1 MSLGLC
7 NWIAEDGAMTIIK
20 FILILVV
27 LIVALVGFTLYSNDA
42 NLFQSPG
49 IGQRLS
55 VFLKTN
61 IAETADDHVLEEL
74 RTPVFGIGAESLQKR
89 VLNAATM
96 LRWDVVSQDS
106 ENQNMNIIVRSPV
119 FLFEDDVFVQVISID
134 TRKSSLYIRS
144 SSRKGRAD
152 FAANSGHIQT
162 LIARIK
168 Q

>member
-1 MSLGLC
+1 M
-7 NWIAEDGAMTIIK
+7 AVIK
-20 FILILVV
+20 FILIVIV
-27 LIVALVGFTLYSNDA
+27 LIVALTSFTLYSNDA

-55 VFLKTN
+55 IFLKTN
-61 IAETADDHVLEEL
+61 VAETSDDHILEEL
-74 RTPVFGIGAESLQKR
+74 RTPIFDIGAESLQKR
-89 VLNAATM
+89 VLNAATI

-106 ENQNMNIIVRSPV
+106 ENQNMHIIVRSPV
-119 FLFEDDVFVQVISID
+119 FLFEDDVFVQVQFID
-134 TRKSSLYIRS
+134 TRKSSLHIRS

-152 FAANSGHIQT
+152 FAANSGHIQA